1 MPHLGLVGDG
11 ILANGAHAG
20 RNTDSA
26 AVLRQLLPGWTVSL
40 LAAEGATMAAVASQ
54 LDQLPQDVDLV
65 VLSAGGNDAL
75 QHVELLQQPAKSSAE
90 TLDALIAMGDEFAAS
105 YDGMMKSLRIRPAR
119 AVVCTIY
126 EPPLVGKGTASRARV
141 LLTIVNDH
149 VLRTAY
155 RWGVDVLD
163 LRAICTSP
171 GDFRQQVAPSTEGAA
186 KIARAIAAVAAGTDG
201 KRITVIAG

>member
-75 QHVELLQQPAKSSAE
+75 KHVELLQQPAKSSAE

>member
-20 RNTDSA
+20 RNTDSS

-75 QHVELLQQPAKSSAE
+75 KHVELLQQPAKSSAE

-105 YDGMMKSLRIRPAR
+105 YDGIMKSLRIRPAR